1 MSMSTFVR
9 GIIPKDDKYNKMLKV
24 YEACKAA
31 ETEQPIEVIQFFRLN
46 DFDEPDPNGIIIDL
60 DGIATNWQSDV
71 CSGVEID
78 ITKLPKDVKII
89 RFMNCW

>member
-1 MSMSTFVR
+1 MSKSTFIR
-9 GIIPKDDKYNKMLKV
+9 GIIPKDEKYNKMLRV

-60 DGIATNWQSDV
+60 DDIATDWQSGS
-71 CSGVEID
+71 CTGVEID

>member
-9 GIIPKDDKYNKMLKV
+9 GIIPKDEKYNKMLKV
-24 YEACKAA
+24 YEACEAA
-31 ETEQPIEVIQFFRLN
+31 ETEQPIEVIQFFRLD
-46 DFDEPDPNGIIIDL
+46 DFDEPDPNGLIIDL
-60 DGIATNWQSDV
+60 DDITTDWQSDS
-71 CSGVEID
+71 CTGVEID